1 MARLGIA
8 IVIDDHHLA
17 RTEAI
22 ARSIGA
28 RGLRIDRVVPEAGA
42 IYATGEA
49 SDIDDLRA
57 MEGVLGVEPERGVAL
72 PPLDGRIP
80 Q

>member
-1 MARLGIA
+1 MTKLELSIVVDDAHLGQ
-8 IVIDDHHLA
+8 
-17 RTEAI
+17 TEAI

-42 IYATGEA
+42 IFATGET
-49 SDIDDLRA
+49 SDIDAVRR
-57 MEGVLGVEPERGVAL
+57 MEGVLGVEPERAVAL

>member
-1 MARLGIA
+1 MAKLGIA
-8 IVIDDHHLA
+8 IVIEDDHLA

-22 ARSIGA
+22 ARTIGA
-28 RGLRIDRVVPEAGA
+28 QGLRIDRVVAEAGA

-49 SDIDDLRA
+49 SDIAALRR
-57 MEGVLGVEPERGVAL
+57 MEGVLGVEPERRVAL

>member
-1 MARLGIA
+1 MSKLGLA
-8 IVIDDHHLA
+8 IVVDDAHLT

-28 RGLRIDRVVPEAGA
+28 HGLSIERVVPEAGA
-42 IYATGEA
+42 IYATGDSA
-49 SDIDDLRA
+49 DIDAVRRI
-57 MEGVLGVEPERGVAL
+57 EGVLGVEEERPVIL
-72 PPLDGRIP
+72 PPRDARIP